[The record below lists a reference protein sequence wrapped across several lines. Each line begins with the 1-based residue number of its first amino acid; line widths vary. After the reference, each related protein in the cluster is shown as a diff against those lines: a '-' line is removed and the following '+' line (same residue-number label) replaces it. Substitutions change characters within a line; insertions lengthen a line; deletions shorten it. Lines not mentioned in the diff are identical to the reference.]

1 MFVPQKPFQDSAVF
15 GVRQGP
21 TQVKHLSGAL
31 LQGRLLALPKNNRPG
46 LKGLPG
52 ANALPY
58 YENSLL
64 TFVKSFKI
72 LAPGTFTIKL
82 FTAVIVAVVVIS

>member
-1 MFVPQKPFQDSAVF
+1 VK
-15 GVRQGP
+15 
-21 TQVKHLSGAL
+21 QVSGAL
-31 LQGRLLALPKNNRPG
+31 LQGRLLALPKNYRQAW
-46 LKGLPG
+46 KGLPG
-52 ANALPY
+52 ANTLAY

-64 TFVKSFKI
+64 THVKYFII